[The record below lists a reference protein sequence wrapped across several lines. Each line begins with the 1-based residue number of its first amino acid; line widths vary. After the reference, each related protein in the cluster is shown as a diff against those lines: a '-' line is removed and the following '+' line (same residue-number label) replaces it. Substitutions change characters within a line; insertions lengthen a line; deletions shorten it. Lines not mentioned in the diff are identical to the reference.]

1 MQLYRILLYA
11 AKRAMP
17 VVPMSSGMKKIQ
29 TSINIHKNIMQDRSQ
44 NQLQLTMKMWQ
55 FRTNTCSESPHLRK
69 AEKDCK
75 RVQMYWPPT
84 VAMQYHNF
92 WAAVSP
98 GPSKPVLTAGTHT
111 SIRHDFDS
119 VLKFIQRV
127 IPFEW
132 QMNQNKNI

>member
-11 AKRAMP
+11 AKKAMH
-17 VVPMSSGMKKIQ
+17 VAPMSSGMKKIQ

-75 RVQMYWPPT
+75 RVQMY
-84 VAMQYHNF
+84 
-92 WAAVSP
+92 
-98 GPSKPVLTAGTHT
+98 
-111 SIRHDFDS
+111 
-119 VLKFIQRV
+119 
-127 IPFEW
+127 
-132 QMNQNKNI
+132 